1 MIMSWNKIPNWAR
14 ILAFIAFAISAVI
27 FSLKSQTIGTI
38 ISALG
43 SIASLYAIIEAIISV
58 KSIEEQN
65 NQIQQAIENKIGIIN
80 KQETSE
86 LINKYIE
93 VLSRVQD
100 YITQRNAEA
109 AIIKIEEVQSFLHN
123 LQSNPTTPLELKTA
137 ISKHI
142 KNANKDVA
150 VLRNRNPREQFP
162 KDVDCKVLITNL
174 GALHETLMDY
184 SQKIHF
190 EK

>member
-1 MIMSWNKIPNWAR
+1 MNWNKIPKWVR
-14 ILAFIAFAISAVI
+14 ILLFIIFAVSAVI
-27 FSLKSQTIGTI
+27 FSLNNQNVGAI

-43 SIASLYAIIEAIISV
+43 SIASLYAIIEAFISV
-58 KSIEEQN
+58 KSIEKQN
-65 NQIQQAIENKIGIIN
+65 KQIQTAIENKIGIIN
-80 KQETSE
+80 KHETSE

-109 AIIKIEEVQSFLHN
+109 AIIKIEEVQSFLYN
-123 LQSNPTTPLELKTA
+123 LQSNPTTPPELKMA

-142 KNANKDVA
+142 RNTKKDVA
-150 VLRNRNPREQFP
+150 VLRNRDSREKFPR
-162 KDVDCKVLITNL
+162 DVDCKVMIANF
-174 GALHETLMDY
+174 GALHDTLMNY

>member
-1 MIMSWNKIPNWAR
+1 MSWNKIPKWVR

-38 ISALG
+38 ISSLG

-86 LINKYIE
+86 LINKYVE

-123 LQSNPTTPLELKTA
+123 LQSNPTTPPEVKMAL
-137 ISKHI
+137 SKHI
-142 KNANKDVA
+142 KYMNKDVA
-150 VLRNRNPREQFP
+150 VLRNRNHNEQFP

>member
-1 MIMSWNKIPNWAR
+1 MSWNKIPKWVR
-14 ILAFIAFAISAVI
+14 ILLFIIFAVLAVI
-27 FSLKSQTIGTI
+27 FSLNNKKVSAI
-38 ISALG
+38 ISSLG
-43 SIASLYAIIEAIISV
+43 SIASLYAIIEALISV
-58 KSIEEQN
+58 KSIEDQN
-65 NQIQQAIENKIGIIN
+65 NQIQKAIESKVGIIN

-123 LQSNPTTPLELKTA
+123 LQSNPSTPPEVKMAL
-137 ISKHI
+137 SKHI
-142 KNANKDVA
+142 KYMNKDVA
-150 VLRNRNPREQFP
+150 VLRNRNHNEQFP